1 MCGIAGIIEKNNDV
15 NINELKLMCDQLSL
29 RGPDAEGFFIEN
41 NIGLGHRRLSVID
54 LDTGDQPMFSR
65 DKSISIVFNGEI
77 YNFQSLR
84 TELEDKKHTFQ
95 TQSDTEVIINGYI
108 EYGIDKLLQK
118 LEGMFVFALF
128 DKNINMV
135 YIARD
140 KFGEKPLYY
149 FVNDDKFLFASEL
162 KAFDKIMQTPSI
174 SKYGL
179 NYFLSLNYIPAPYTI
194 YNDVYK
200 LKASCYITI
209 CSDFRYKITQY
220 YNLLEKISEQNKYF
234 DFDKCKGELKEMLF
248 DSVKKRMIADVPIG
262 AFLSGGIDSSI
273 IASIM
278 SRISKE
284 PINTFSIGFKEKA
297 YDESERANIIANNI
311 KSNHTMHFLD
321 YNDVVDLVDDIIL
334 HFDEP
339 FGDSSAIPTY
349 YVAKLAREKVTVV
362 LTGDCADE
370 LFIGYDKY
378 LGPLYTEKYKKLPSF
393 VKGIIKGIIS
403 LIPHT
408 KTTNVLLRKIKKVI
422 NNASL
427 SDFDLHYN
435 LMCLGFND
443 NERSDILIN
452 DNFIDVK
459 QNISNIYN
467 SFKTN
472 SSLEKGIYT
481 DLNVVLEGDMLT
493 KVDRMCMRNSLEAR
507 VPFLDSKIVEAAY
520 KMPINYKLKGKD
532 KKHILKET
540 FKDLLP
546 KETLKFGKKGFA
558 VPIDYWLQN
567 ELNYELN
574 EVISEKFI
582 KEQNIFNYEE
592 IKRIYYEHMNKKEN
606 HMNKLWNI
614 YVFQKWYRTK
624 ILNKVTVNL
633 EAQG

>member
-15 NINELKLMCDQLSL
+15 DIKELKLMCDQLSL

-54 LDTGDQPMFSR
+54 LNTGDQPMFSQ
-65 DKSISIVFNGEI
+65 DKSISIVYNGEI
-77 YNFQSLR
+77 YNFQTLR
-84 TELEDKKHTFQ
+84 TELEDKKHTFR

-108 EYGIDKLLQK
+108 EFGIDKLLQK

-128 DKNINMV
+128 DKNKSMV

-149 FVNDDKFLFASEL
+149 FVNNDKFLFASEL
-162 KAFDKIMQTPSI
+162 KAFNNILTTPSI
-174 SKYGL
+174 SKFGL

-194 YNDVYK
+194 YKDVFK

-209 CSDFRYKITQY
+209 SSDFDYSITQY
-220 YNLLEKISEQNKYF
+220 YNLLEKISKQKKYS
-234 DFDKCKGELKEMLF
+234 DFNKCKSELKDMLF

-262 AFLSGGIDSSI
+262 VFLSGGIDSSI

-278 SRISKE
+278 SRISNK
-284 PINTFSIGFKEKA
+284 PINTFSIGFKEKTF
-297 YDESERANIIANNI
+297 DESDRAKIIANNI
-311 KSNHTMHFLD
+311 KSNHTIHFLD
-321 YNDVVDLVDDIIL
+321 YSDVVNLVDGIIH

-378 LGPLYTEKYKKLPSF
+378 LGPYYTEKYRNLPSF
-393 VKGIIKGIIS
+393 VKGITKGIIS
-403 LIPHT
+403 IIPHT
-408 KTTNVLLRKIKKVI
+408 KMTNAMLRKIKKVI
-422 NNASL
+422 NNAFL
-427 SDFDLHYN
+427 NDFDLHYN

-443 NERSDILIN
+443 DERSHILIN
-452 DNFIDVK
+452 GNFLDIK
-459 QNISNIYN
+459 QNISDIYN
-467 SFKTN
+467 SFETN

-481 DLNVVLEGDMLT
+481 DLNIVLEGDMLP
-493 KVDRMCMRNSLEAR
+493 KVDRMCMKNSLEAR

-520 KMPINYKLKGKD
+520 RMPINYKLKGND

-546 KETLKFGKKGFA
+546 KETLKFSKKGFA
-558 VPIDYWLQN
+558 APIDYWLQN
-567 ELNYELN
+567 ELNKELN

-582 KEQNIFNYEE
+582 NEQNIFNYEE
-592 IKRIYYEHMNKKEN
+592 ITRIYYEHMNKKEN

-624 ILNKVTVNL
+624 ILNKVTVN
-633 EAQG
+633 